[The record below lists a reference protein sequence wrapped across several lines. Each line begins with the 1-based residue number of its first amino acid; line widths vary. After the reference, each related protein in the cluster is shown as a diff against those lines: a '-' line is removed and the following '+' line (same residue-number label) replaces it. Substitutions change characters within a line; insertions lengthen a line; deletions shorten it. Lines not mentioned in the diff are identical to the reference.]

1 MEAIWDKNQEII
13 RMRILK
19 EDCTGLVIDMQ
30 ERLFPHMH
38 QHQYL
43 LQRCLTLIEGMKV
56 LKVPLMVT
64 EQYPKGL
71 GPTVEPISFTL
82 KEISVIQKSAF
93 SCCDEPLF
101 SSELAKRNRKTWI
114 ICGIEAHVCVLQ
126 TVTDLISLNHL
137 PVIVADAT
145 SSRNPVDKQ
154 IALERMKQEGAIV
167 TTTESILFEL
177 ARISGTEAF
186 KSISKLVK

>member
-13 RMRILK
+13 GMRILK
-19 EDCTGLVIDMQ
+19 EDCTGLVIDVQ
-30 ERLFPHMH
+30 ERLFPHMYRH
-38 QHQYL
+38 QFL
-43 LQRCLTLIEGMKV
+43 LQRCLTLIEGMKF
-56 LKVPLMVT
+56 LKVPLMIT

-71 GPTVEPISFTL
+71 GPTMEPVRL
-82 KEISVIQKSAF
+82 ALNGISVIEKSAF
-93 SCCDEPLF
+93 SCCDEPAF
-101 SSELAKRNRKTWI
+101 SYEVAMNTRKTWI

-126 TVTDLISLNHL
+126 TVMDLVSLDHV
-137 PVIVADAT
+137 PVVVADAT

-154 IALERMKQEGAIV
+154 IALERMKQEGALV

-186 KSISKLVK
+186 KSISNLVK